1 MQVVLIS
8 GMKQNIEIER
18 KFLVNDDS
26 YKSMAIRHYDICQ
39 GYIAK
44 GNGKTVRI
52 RLRDNEAFITIK
64 TAPEPNSIA
73 HFEWERPISM
83 DDARELMAHCLPGV
97 IEKTRYIVKGEQNL
111 FWEVDEFH
119 GRLEGL
125 VLAEIELEDENQT
138 FDKPAFI
145 GEEVTGQPQYYNAN
159 M

>member
-44 GNGKTVRI
+44 GNGQTVRI